1 VKPGFGF
8 QMSDS
13 DFEIRIADL
22 DADLTSRKGAKIA
35 KGWKNKMSD
44 LIHSKRVCLGE
55 CPVQKAAA

>member
-1 VKPGFGF
+1 
-8 QMSDS
+8 MDRSS

-22 DADLTSRKGAKIA
+22 DEDLTSRKGAKIA
-35 KGWKNKMSD
+35 KSWKNKMSD